1 MMTPRPTPPTLLT
14 LGLVIGAAWLSGG
27 CIETGIRPGD
37 LEEVVSGNPAPVEDP
52 LVVDRVVQV
61 TQPQVDVLFVID
73 NSGSMRA
80 HQDNLSANFPAF
92 MRTFDGS
99 GLDFHVG
106 VTSTDTNVTGGRCDE
121 DPAALNG
128 RLNSAMGHRW
138 IDETTLNPVGVLQ
151 SLATLGTNGSG
162 CERGLAATY
171 RAREEQIDANAGFF
185 RDDAGL
191 HVVVLSD
198 EQDQS
203 DQATPELVPIDDFI
217 DWMEGQRGPN
227 TSVSF
232 SSFVC
237 VASAAPCQAF
247 DLGTRYLDVTDAVGG
262 IVWDIN
268 DDIDLGVNAV
278 ASSIVANAGFRTL
291 ELASTP
297 ADPAALEVT
306 IDGVLLDAS
315 EYSYDVDSNSVVLT
329 DAAPDGADIVVRWP
343 EA

>member
-1 MMTPRPTPPTLLT
+1 MRIILL
-14 LGLVIGAAWLSGG
+14 A
-27 CIETGIRPGD
+27 
-37 LEEVVSGNPAPVEDP
+37 
-52 LVVDRVVQV
+52 LVVACRGGNSPDDDTTTDTTDSSTDTTDSTDTGVTTTTTDTDTGTVVVWTEESFQA
-61 TQPQVDVLFVID
+61 PEAKLEDILFVVD
-73 NSGSMRA
+73 NSCSMS
-80 HQDNLSANFPAF
+80 DNQAQMSTGMQGFVD
-92 MRTFDGS
+92 T
-99 GLDFHVG
+99 LDDAGIQWQAG
-106 VTSTDTNVTGGRCDE
+106 VTSTDMGTRGSPLQGRLVSVGTELWSSPDIA
-121 DPAALNG
+121 DPAGWLHSAIQLGVNG
-128 RLNSAMGHRW
+128 AG
-138 IDETTLNPVGVLQ
+138 
-151 SLATLGTNGSG
+151 
-162 CERGLAATY
+162 
-171 RAREEQIDANAGFF
+171 EEQGIAAAYAAAELRRTTDNAGFF